1 MSNLVK
7 PVDLDR
13 VIDVWVSGESE
24 DYHTEMARLND
35 SLKRVDDDDAVGLY
49 AQAMA
54 LAEEAAEPYRWA
66 QQVMRVEIER
76 RLHERRQLRGPSDTA
91 PIAIPHSRVDV
102 ENVVEF
108 GTYQIDVDQLEEAV
122 RPLSEDE
129 RAKLLIIEPEH
140 IIPERVVPA
149 EFVPRS
155 VRPGPVAAI
164 KAAAKRY
171 AGSPVGIA
179 LAASLKRDCLGD
191 RTTIRPKKAALPQR
205 GAL

>member
-13 VIDVWVSGESE
+13 VVDVWVSGESE

-35 SLKRVDDDDAVGLY
+35 SLKRVDDDAAVGLY

-76 RLHERRQLRGPSDTA
+76 RLHERRLARGPHDTS
-91 PIAIPHSRVDV
+91 PIAIPHPKVDV
-102 ENVVEF
+102 VNESEF
-108 GTYQIDVDQLEEAV
+108 SPYDVDVVALELAV
-122 RPLSEDE
+122 QGLPEDE
-129 RAKLLIIEPEH
+129 RAKLIIVTPEH
-140 IIPERVVPA
+140 IIPERVIPA
-149 EFVPRS
+149 ETVPRS
-155 VRPGPVAAI
+155 VRHGSIAAI
-164 KAAAKRY
+164 KAAARHY
-171 AGSPVGIA
+171 SGPVGNAI
-179 LAASLKRDCLGD
+179 AASLKRKYLGA
-191 RTTIRPKKAALPQR
+191 RTTIKPKALPTPRR